1 MIVDIL
7 IDTLNSANSRVK
19 SKAHNIGVN
28 MNINKIVK
36 DSVNGIKDKYNNTQ
50 LNPFKMP
57 ENINVTIT
65 IDYEQSVSNLF
76 KALGKIKQEDMDN
89 IAKLGKLVESSMKKA
104 IK

>member
-1 MIVDIL
+1 MDR
-7 IDTLNSANSRVK
+7 DNTHRK
-19 SKAHNIGVN
+19 DYN

-36 DSVNGIKDKYNNTQ
+36 DSVNGIKDKYKSTQ

-65 IDYEQSVSNLF
+65 IDYEKSLSNLL
-76 KALGKIKQEDMDN
+76 KALGNVKQEDIDN
-89 IAKLGKLVESSMKKA
+89 IAKVGKLVESSVKKA

>member
-1 MIVDIL
+1 
-7 IDTLNSANSRVK
+7 
-19 SKAHNIGVN
+19 

-36 DSVNGIKDKYNNTQ
+36 DSVNGIKDTYNNTQ

-65 IDYEQSVSNLF
+65 VDYEKSIGNLL
-76 KALGKIKQEDMDN
+76 KAVGKIKQEDMDN
-89 IAKLGKLVESSMKKA
+89 FAKLGKLVENTIKKS

>member
-1 MIVDIL
+1 
-7 IDTLNSANSRVK
+7 
-19 SKAHNIGVN
+19 

-36 DSVNGIKDKYNNTQ
+36 DSVSSIKHRYDNTQ

-57 ENINVTIT
+57 ENINIT
-65 IDYEQSVSNLF
+65 IKHDIVGSYKDFF

>member
-1 MIVDIL
+1 
-7 IDTLNSANSRVK
+7 
-19 SKAHNIGVN
+19 

-65 IDYEQSVSNLF
+65 IDYEKSVSNLF
-76 KALGKIKQEDMDN
+76 KALGNIKQEDMDN
-89 IAKLGKLVESSMKKA
+89 IAKVGKLVESSMKKV

>member
-1 MIVDIL
+1 
-7 IDTLNSANSRVK
+7 
-19 SKAHNIGVN
+19 

-36 DSVNGIKDKYNNTQ
+36 DSVSSIKNRYDNTQ

-76 KALGKIKQEDMDN
+76 KALGNIKQEDMDN

>member
-1 MIVDIL
+1 
-7 IDTLNSANSRVK
+7 
-19 SKAHNIGVN
+19 

-36 DSVNGIKDKYNNTQ
+36 DSVSSIKNTYDNTQ

>member
-1 MIVDIL
+1 
-7 IDTLNSANSRVK
+7 
-19 SKAHNIGVN
+19 

-65 IDYEQSVSNLF
+65 IDYEKSVSNLF
-76 KALGKIKQEDMDN
+76 KALGSFVSEITYPSTISTLPMYFGVC
-89 IAKLGKLVESSMKKA
+89 IIVIFSILCVKA
-104 IK
+104 

>member
-1 MIVDIL
+1 
-7 IDTLNSANSRVK
+7 
-19 SKAHNIGVN
+19 

-36 DSVNGIKDKYNNTQ
+36 DSVNGIKDKYNSTQ

-65 IDYEQSVSNLF
+65 IDYEKSISNLF
-76 KALGKIKQEDMDN
+76 KALGNVKKEDMDN
-89 IAKLGKLVESSMKKA
+89 IAKVGKLVESSMKKA